1 MKQSRGMS
9 GQSLD
14 VNESPEAGGTASS
27 QSVSESG
34 LHPLAAQLAPE
45 MMYWSTPSGDGDGE
59 GGGSGGAVRYSA
71 QSPAASASW
80 KVCGSPWIIDV

>member
-1 MKQSRGMS
+1 MK
-9 GQSLD
+9 
-14 VNESPEAGGTASS
+14 ESPEAGGTASS
-27 QSVSESG
+27 QSASESG
-34 LHPLAAQLAPE
+34 LHPLAAQSAPE

-80 KVCGSPWIIDV
+80 KVCGRPRIMEV